1 MFSFTFDPL
10 AAIFGISGIVGFYF
24 FVSAAKGSSSINTKP
39 KKELD
44 QNFFIQ
50 KLNSNFEASFFSR
63 FKKIIIQIDFKNKNI
78 NTYQRS
84 IRAKEK
90 SF

>member
-1 MFSFTFDPL
+1 M
-10 AAIFGISGIVGFYF
+10 
-24 FVSAAKGSSSINTKP
+24 
-39 KKELD
+39 
-44 QNFFIQ
+44 
-50 KLNSNFEASFFSR
+50 